1 MAKYRIVKMAGYEQS
16 YKVQQKFFRFFWA
29 TIYSFLSL
37 EEAEDYIKMD
47 IRQDKIRQENK
58 KDIVIK
64 EY

>member
-1 MAKYRIVKMAGYEQS
+1 MAKYRIVKMAGYEHS
-16 YKVQQKFFRFFWA
+16 YKVQQKFWKLFWA

-37 EEAEDYIKMD
+37 EEAENYIRTE

>member
-1 MAKYRIVKMAGYEQS
+1 
-16 YKVQQKFFRFFWA
+16 
-29 TIYSFLSL
+29 LD
-37 EEAEDYIKMD
+37 EAEDYIKMD